1 MHDGT
6 MHYNDREEKDRIICQ
21 TANRIS
27 QDKFLKKAI
36 SSEYLVDRI
45 SRTTEIALK
54 VRIQKLRDLLLY
66 RRTRE
71 VS

>member
-1 MHDGT
+1 MEPRIMT
-6 MHYNDREEKDRIICQ
+6 IDRIICQ

-27 QDKFLKKAI
+27 QDKFLNRAI
-36 SSEYLVDRI
+36 SCEYLVDRI
-45 SRTTEIALK
+45 SRSTEIALK
-54 VRIQKLRDLLLY
+54 IRIQKLRDLLLY

>member
-1 MHDGT
+1 MHDGAT
-6 MHYNDREEKDRIICQ
+6 HYNDREENGKIICQ

-27 QDKFLKKAI
+27 QDKFLNKAI

-54 VRIQKLRDLLLY
+54 VRIEKLRDLLLY

>member
-36 SSEYLVDRI
+36 SSEYLVD
-45 SRTTEIALK
+45 
-54 VRIQKLRDLLLY
+54 
-66 RRTRE
+66 
-71 VS
+71 